1 VVRAALLLAL
11 VLLVPTPAAVAG
23 RGDPA
28 RGRELYAEKCVL
40 CHGDQGQ
47 GWDWAKKVAR
57 PPVPV
62 PNLAEVAPERSDR
75 FLFDIIKHGGEEVG
89 RTRFMPG
96 FGFQMSDDEIWDV
109 VAFIRSLPRGAGR

>member
-1 VVRAALLLAL
+1 MAPAALLLAL
-11 VLLVPTPAAVAG
+11 VLLVPAGAPAAD

-62 PNLAEVAPERSDR
+62 PDLAQTAPQRSDQ
-75 FLFDIIKHGGEEVG
+75 FLFEIIKRGGEEVG
-89 RTRFMPG
+89 HTRFMPG

-109 VAFIRSLPRGAGR
+109 VAFIRSLRRGARR